1 MDSSKTLFLLDAY
14 ALIYRAYYAFINNP
28 RINSKGQNTS
38 AIFGFLNT
46 LEDLLRRENPSHI
59 AVGFDPPG
67 PTFRH
72 EAFEKYKAQRLKTPE
87 VITWSVPWIKKII
100 EAFHIP
106 IIEVKGFEADDVIGT
121 MSVMA
126 EREGFTVFMMTPDKD
141 YGQLVTDHVFVY
153 KPKYGSSEF
162 EILGP
167 EQVMSKYGLTSPAQM
182 IDYLGLVGDT
192 SDNIPGC
199 PGVGDVSARKLLAE
213 FGSIENLLNNTDKLK
228 GALKEKIE
236 SNKEQIEFSRF
247 LATIKI
253 DVPLEFNEAH
263 LHRDPIDEAALRQI
277 YEALEFRT
285 HLHKIEDPR
294 RKLRGIFD
302 SGKEKSLCDN
312 PAASSRECAT
322 GIQNSRPVAPE
333 KKLEQTEVLKTPS
346 KKQVAPVGQFSLWD
360 EPAQSEEKL
369 RTEKT
374 STNTF
379 ENSVNADEIPGENE
393 FSILKGLKEV
403 PHSYYLL
410 DSEDKYNRFLD
421 KIRKQDFFSF
431 DTETTGLDAIEAELV
446 GMSFSWEK
454 NEAYYLPVPAGEAG
468 FQKVQSLKSI
478 LEKASVLKI
487 GQNLKYDMV
496 VLKKYDIDVQGPF
509 FDTMI
514 AHYLLQPEQRH
525 NIDLLAEIFLGYRTI
540 HIDEL
545 IGPKGKNQKNMRDLA
560 PAEVYEYAAEDADIT
575 LQLKDVLEKEI
586 HEKGL
591 DFLCYDVEMPLVK
604 VLTKMETTGIAID
617 RAALKESSLIL
628 TANLEKKEAEIQE
641 LAGVPFNVN
650 SPKQIGE
657 MLFDTLAIGGKA
669 KKTKTGQYSTSEDVL
684 EGLKGKHPIIEK
696 ILDQRG
702 MKKLLST
709 YIDALPEL
717 INPRTGK
724 IHTSFNQAVTA
735 TGRLS
740 SSNPNLQNIPVRDA
754 QGREIRKAFS
764 AEPGSL
770 FLSADYS
777 QIELRLMAHLS
788 QDPTM
793 IQAFRDGL
801 DIHAATAAKIY
812 KIPLEEVSS
821 DMRRKAKTANFGIIY
836 GISVFG
842 LAERMG
848 VSRTEAKELI
858 DGYFNTYPQVKAYM
872 DASIE
877 KAREN
882 GWVETL
888 YHRKRYLQDILSQ
901 NANVRG
907 YAERNAINAPI
918 QGTAA
923 DIIKVAMVKIA
934 QSLEKQGLKTTMILQ
949 VHDELN
955 FIVPENELSIV
966 RELVVT
972 EMENAVQLDVPLKA
986 DVGVGKNWLEAHS

>member
-1 MDSSKTLFLLDAY
+1 MDTSKRLFLLDAY

-28 RINSKGQNTS
+28 RMNSKGQNTS

-72 EAFEKYKAQRLKTPE
+72 DAYEKYKAQRPKTPE

-106 IIEVKGFEADDVIGT
+106 IVEVKGFEADDVIGT

-126 EREGFTVFMMTPDKD
+126 EKEGFTVFMMTPDKD
-141 YGQLVTDHVFVY
+141 YGQLVTDHVFMY
-153 KPKYGSSEF
+153 KPKYGSNEF
-162 EILGP
+162 EIMGP
-167 EQVMSKYGLTSPAQM
+167 EQVMSKYGLTSPSQM

-199 PGVGDVSARKLLAE
+199 PGVGDVSARKLLDQ
-213 FGSIENLLNNTDKLK
+213 FGNIENLLKNSDQLK

-236 SNKEQIEFSRF
+236 NNKEQIEFSRF

-253 DVPLEFNEAH
+253 DVPVEFNEVD
-263 LHRDPIDEAALRQI
+263 LHRDPVDEIALRQI
-277 YEALEFRT
+277 YEELEFRT
-285 HLHKIEDPR
+285 HLN
-294 RKLRGIFD
+294 KL
-302 SGKEKSLCDN
+302 
-312 PAASSRECAT
+312 
-322 GIQNSRPVAPE
+322 QNSRSAVTE
-333 KKLEQTEVLKTPS
+333 KKVEQPEVQKTTG
-346 KKQVAPVGQFSLWD
+346 KKQAVQVGQFSLWD
-360 EPAQSEEKL
+360 APASSEEKMES
-369 RTEKT
+369 EKAYE
-374 STNTF
+374 S
-379 ENSVNADEIPGENE
+379 SVNAGEVSNSTE
-393 FSILKGLKEV
+393 FSNLKGLSEV

-410 DSEDKYNRFLD
+410 DSEVKISRFLAEI
-421 KIRKQDFFSF
+421 KMQDFFAF
-431 DTETTGLDAIEAELV
+431 DTETTGLDAMEAELV
-446 GMSFSWEK
+446 GMSFSWKK
-454 NEAYYLPVPAGEAG
+454 NEAYYLPVPSGEVG
-468 FQKVQSLKSI
+468 FQKVQPIKEI
-478 LEKASVLKI
+478 LEKSKVLKI

-496 VLKKYDIDVQGPF
+496 VLKKYGIDVQGPF

-525 NIDLLAEIFLGYRTI
+525 NMDLLAEIFLGYRTI

-560 PAEVYEYAAEDADIT
+560 PVDVYEYAAEDADIT
-575 LQLKDVLEKEI
+575 MQLKEVLEKEI
-586 HEKGL
+586 HDKGL
-591 DFLCYDVEMPLVK
+591 DYLCYDVEMPLVK
-604 VLTKMETTGIAID
+604 VLTDMETNGIAID
-617 RAALKESSLIL
+617 RAALKETSIIM
-628 TANLEKKEAEIQE
+628 TAALEKMEAEIQE
-641 LAGVPFNVN
+641 LAGVTFNVN

-657 MLFDTLAIGGKA
+657 ILFDTLAIGGKA

-684 EGLKGKHPIIEK
+684 ETLKGKHPIIEK

-740 SSNPNLQNIPVRDA
+740 SSNPNMQNIPVRDA

-764 AEPGSL
+764 AEPGTM

-793 IQAFRDGL
+793 IQAFRDDL

-858 DGYFNTYPQVKAYM
+858 DGYFSTYPQVKAYM
-872 DASIE
+872 DESIA

-907 YAERNAINAPI
+907 FAERNAINAPI

-934 QSLEKQGLKTTMILQ
+934 QALEKQGLKTTMILQ

-955 FIVPENELSIV
+955 FIVPENELEKV
-966 RELVVT
+966 KELVT
-972 EMENAVQLDVPLKA
+972 YEMENAVQLDVPLKA

>member
-1 MDSSKTLFLLDAY
+1 MNSSKTLFLLDAY

-28 RINSKGQNTS
+28 RMNSKGQNTS

-72 EAFEKYKAQRLKTPE
+72 EAFEKYKAQRPKTPE
-87 VITWSVPWIKKII
+87 VITWSVPWIKKLI

-106 IIEVKGFEADDVIGT
+106 IIEVQGFEADDVIGT

-126 EREGFTVFMMTPDKD
+126 EKEGFTVFMMTPDKD
-141 YGQLVTDHVFVY
+141 YGQLVTEKVFMY
-153 KPKYGSSEF
+153 KPKYGSNEF
-162 EILGP
+162 EIMGP
-167 EQVMSKYGLTSPAQM
+167 EQVISKYGLNNPKQM
-182 IDYLGLVGDT
+182 IDYLGLVGDS

-228 GALKEKIE
+228 GALKDKIE

-247 LATIKI
+247 LATIKL
-253 DVPLEFNEAH
+253 DVPLEFNETK
-263 LHRDPIDEAALRQI
+263 LHRDPVDENALRQI
-277 YEALEFRT
+277 YEELEFRT
-285 HLHKIEDPR
+285 QLNKLHKTSPSGSEKKVEPIEV
-294 RKLRGIFD
+294 
-302 SGKEKSLCDN
+302 EKS
-312 PAASSRECAT
+312 S
-322 GIQNSRPVAPE
+322 G
-333 KKLEQTEVLKTPS
+333 
-346 KKQVAPVGQFSLWD
+346 KKQVAPPVGQFSLWD
-360 EPAQSEEKL
+360 APAVEEVKKSNELPSEDA
-369 RTEKT
+369 
-374 STNTF
+374 
-379 ENSVNADEIPGENE
+379 VNADNLPNDFE
-393 FSILKGLKEV
+393 FSNLKGLNQV

-410 DSEDKYNRFLD
+410 DSEAKINDFLAQ
-421 KIRKQDFFSF
+421 IRVQDFFAF

-446 GMSFSWEK
+446 GLSFSWKK
-454 NEAYYLPVPAGEAG
+454 NEAYYLPVPSGEEG
-468 FQKVQSLKSI
+468 KRKVEPLKAI
-478 LEKASVLKI
+478 LEKDAVLKI
-487 GQNLKYDMV
+487 GQNIKYDMV

-525 NIDLLAEIFLGYRTI
+525 NMDLLAEIYLGYRTI

-545 IGPKGKNQKNMRDLA
+545 IGPKGKNQKNMRDLS

-575 LQLKDVLEKEI
+575 LQLKYALEKEI
-586 HEKGL
+586 KEKGL
-591 DFLCYDVEMPLVK
+591 EFLCYEVEMPLVK
-604 VLTKMETTGIAID
+604 VLTDMETSGIYID
-617 RAALKESSLIL
+617 KEALKESSVIMSCE
-628 TANLEKKEAEIQE
+628 LEKMEVEIQAF
-641 LAGVPFNVN
+641 AGMPFNVN

-657 MLFDTLAIGGKA
+657 VLFDTLAIGGKA

-684 EGLKGKHPIIEK
+684 ESLKGKHPIIEK
-696 ILDQRG
+696 ILEQRG
-702 MKKLLST
+702 LKKLLST

-717 INPRTGK
+717 INSRTGK

-764 AEPGSL
+764 AEDGSV

-788 QDPTM
+788 QDASM

-812 KIPLEEVSS
+812 KIPLNEVSS

-848 VSRTEAKELI
+848 VSRAEAKELI
-858 DGYFNTYPQVKAYM
+858 DGYFNSYPQVKAYM

-888 YHRKRYLQDILSQ
+888 YHRKRYLQDIHSQ

-923 DIIKVAMVKIA
+923 DIIKIAMVKIA
-934 QSLEKQGLKTTMILQ
+934 KALKKQGLKTTMILQ

-955 FIVPENELSIV
+955 FIVPLNELDMV
-966 RELVVT
+966 KKLVT
-972 EMENAVQLDVPLKA
+972 FEMENAVQLDVPLKA
-986 DVGVGKNWLEAHS
+986 DVGVGTNWLEAHS

>member
-14 ALIYRAYYAFINNP
+14 ALIYRAYYGFINNP
-28 RINSKGQNTS
+28 RMNSKGQNTS

-72 EAFEKYKAQRLKTPE
+72 DAFEKYKAQRPKTPE

-100 EAFHIP
+100 EAFNIP
-106 IIEVKGFEADDVIGT
+106 IIEIMGFEADDVIGT

-126 EREGFTVFMMTPDKD
+126 EKEGFTVYMMTPDKD
-141 YGQLVTDHVFVY
+141 YGQLVTDKVFMY
-153 KPKYGSSEF
+153 KPKYGSNEI

-167 EQVMSKYGLTSPAQM
+167 EQITTKYGLNSPIQM

-213 FGSIENLLNNTDKLK
+213 FGSIENLLKNTDKLK
-228 GALKEKIE
+228 GAIKEKIE
-236 SNKEQIEFSRF
+236 NNKDQIEFSRF

-253 DVPLEFNEAH
+253 DVPVEFNEAD
-263 LHRDPIDEAALRQI
+263 LHRDPVDVSALRQI
-277 YEALEFRT
+277 YEELEFRT
-285 HLHKIEDPR
+285 HLNKLQNVRPTEIEKKIEQPEVQ
-294 RKLRGIFD
+294 KT
-302 SGKEKSLCDN
+302 
-312 PAASSRECAT
+312 T
-322 GIQNSRPVAPE
+322 G
-333 KKLEQTEVLKTPS
+333 
-346 KKQVAPVGQFSLWD
+346 KKQTTPVGQFSLWD
-360 EPAQSEEKL
+360 EPVSAPQLLYTQNVSANAL
-369 RTEKT
+369 
-374 STNTF
+374 
-379 ENSVNADEIPGENE
+379 ENSTNADEIPNSIE
-393 FSILKGLKEV
+393 FSNLKGLSDV

-410 DSEDKYNRFLD
+410 DSEDKINHFLAE
-421 KIRKQDFFSF
+421 IRVQEFFSF

-446 GMSFSWEK
+446 GMSFSWKK
-454 NEAYYLPVPAGEAG
+454 NEAYYLPVPPGKEG
-468 FQKVQSLKSI
+468 YEKVQPFKSI
-478 LEKASVLKI
+478 LENASVLKI
-487 GQNLKYDMV
+487 GQNIKYDMV
-496 VLKKYDIDVQGPF
+496 VLKKYDIDVKGPF

-525 NIDLLAEIFLGYRTI
+525 NMDLLAEIFLGYRTI

-575 LQLKDVLEKEI
+575 LQLKYVLEKEI
-586 HEKGL
+586 HEKDL
-591 DFLCYDVEMPLVK
+591 DFLCYEVEMPLVK
-604 VLTKMETTGIAID
+604 VLTEMETTGIAID
-617 RAALKESSLIL
+617 RAALKESSVIM
-628 TANLEKKEAEIQE
+628 TVDLEKMEAEIQE
-641 LAGVPFNVN
+641 LAGQPFNVN

-657 MLFDTLAIGGKA
+657 ILFDTLAIGGKA

-764 AEPGSL
+764 AEPGTY

-812 KIPLEEVSS
+812 KISLDEVTS

-858 DGYFNTYPQVKAYM
+858 DGYFNTYPRVKTYM
-872 DASIE
+872 EESIA

-888 YHRKRYLQDILSQ
+888 YHRKRYLQDIHSQ

-934 QSLEKQGLKTTMILQ
+934 QALEKQSLKTTMILQ

-966 RELVVT
+966 EKLVAY

>member
-1 MDSSKTLFLLDAY
+1 
-14 ALIYRAYYAFINNP
+14 
-28 RINSKGQNTS
+28 
-38 AIFGFLNT
+38 
-46 LEDLLRRENPSHI
+46 
-59 AVGFDPPG
+59 
-67 PTFRH
+67 
-72 EAFEKYKAQRLKTPE
+72 
-87 VITWSVPWIKKII
+87 
-100 EAFHIP
+100 
-106 IIEVKGFEADDVIGT
+106 
-121 MSVMA
+121 
-126 EREGFTVFMMTPDKD
+126 
-141 YGQLVTDHVFVY
+141 
-153 KPKYGSSEF
+153 
-162 EILGP
+162 
-167 EQVMSKYGLTSPAQM
+167 
-182 IDYLGLVGDT
+182 
-192 SDNIPGC
+192 
-199 PGVGDVSARKLLAE
+199 
-213 FGSIENLLNNTDKLK
+213 
-228 GALKEKIE
+228 
-236 SNKEQIEFSRF
+236 
-247 LATIKI
+247 
-253 DVPLEFNEAH
+253 
-263 LHRDPIDEAALRQI
+263 
-277 YEALEFRT
+277 
-285 HLHKIEDPR
+285 
-294 RKLRGIFD
+294 
-302 SGKEKSLCDN
+302 
-312 PAASSRECAT
+312 
-322 GIQNSRPVAPE
+322 
-333 KKLEQTEVLKTPS
+333 
-346 KKQVAPVGQFSLWD
+346 
-360 EPAQSEEKL
+360 
-369 RTEKT
+369 
-374 STNTF
+374 
-379 ENSVNADEIPGENE
+379 
-393 FSILKGLKEV
+393 
-403 PHSYYLL
+403 
-410 DSEDKYNRFLD
+410 
-421 KIRKQDFFSF
+421 
-431 DTETTGLDAIEAELV
+431 
-446 GMSFSWEK
+446 MSFSWKK
-454 NEAYYLPVPAGEAG
+454 NEAYYLPVPPGKDG
-468 FQKVQSLKSI
+468 FEKVQPFKSI
-478 LEKASVLKI
+478 LENASVLKI
-487 GQNLKYDMV
+487 GQNIKYDMV

-525 NIDLLAEIFLGYRTI
+525 NMDLLAEIFLGYRTI

-575 LQLKDVLEKEI
+575 LQLKYVLEKEI
-586 HEKGL
+586 HEKDL
-591 DFLCYDVEMPLVK
+591 DFLCYEVEMPLVK
-604 VLTKMETTGIAID
+604 VLTEMETTGIAID
-617 RAALKESSLIL
+617 RAALKESSVIM
-628 TANLEKKEAEIQE
+628 TVDLEKMEAEIQE
-641 LAGVPFNVN
+641 LAGQPFNVN

-657 MLFDTLAIGGKA
+657 ILFDTLAIGGKA

-764 AEPGSL
+764 AEPGTY

-812 KIPLEEVSS
+812 KISLDEVTS

-858 DGYFNTYPQVKAYM
+858 DGYFNTYPRVKTYM
-872 DASIE
+872 EESIA

-888 YHRKRYLQDILSQ
+888 YHRKRYLQDIHSQ

-934 QSLEKQGLKTTMILQ
+934 QALDKQSLKTTMILQ

-955 FIVPENELSIV
+955 FIVPENELV
-966 RELVVT
+966 KVKELVAY

>member
-1 MDSSKTLFLLDAY
+1 MNSSKTLFLLDAY

-28 RINSKGQNTS
+28 RMNSKGQNTS

-72 EAFEKYKAQRLKTPE
+72 DAFEKYKAQRPKTPE

-106 IIEVKGFEADDVIGT
+106 IIEVQGFEADDVIGT

-126 EREGFTVFMMTPDKD
+126 EKEGFRVFMMTPDKD
-141 YGQLVTDHVFVY
+141 YGQLVTDNVFMY
-153 KPKYGSSEF
+153 KPKYGSNEF
-162 EILGP
+162 EIMGP
-167 EQVMSKYGLTSPAQM
+167 EQVISKYGLSSPTQM
-182 IDYLGLVGDT
+182 IDYLGLVGDS

-228 GALKEKIE
+228 GALKDKIE

-247 LATIKI
+247 LATIKL
-253 DVPLEFNEAH
+253 DVPLEFDETK
-263 LHRDPIDEAALRQI
+263 LHRDPVDENALRQI
-277 YEALEFRT
+277 YEELEFRT
-285 HLHKIEDPR
+285 QLNKLHKTGPSSSEKIIET
-294 RKLRGIFD
+294 I
-302 SGKEKSLCDN
+302 
-312 PAASSRECAT
+312 
-322 GIQNSRPVAPE
+322 
-333 KKLEQTEVLKTPS
+333 EVQKTSS
-346 KKQVAPVGQFSLWD
+346 KKQAAPPVGQFSLWD
-360 EPAQSEEKL
+360 APVSEDGK
-369 RTEKT
+369 KT
-374 STNTF
+374 DEILS
-379 ENSVNADEIPGENE
+379 EDAVNAGNVPNDFE
-393 FSILKGLKEV
+393 FSNLKGLNEV

-410 DSEDKYNRFLD
+410 DSEAKIDDFLA
-421 KIRKQDFFSF
+421 KIRVQEFFSF

-454 NEAYYLPVPAGEAG
+454 NEAYYLPVPAGEEG
-468 FQKVQSLKSI
+468 RRKVEPLKSI
-478 LEKASVLKI
+478 LEKDTVLKI
-487 GQNLKYDMV
+487 GQNIKYDMV

-525 NIDLLAEIFLGYRTI
+525 NMDLLAEIYLGYRTI
-540 HIDEL
+540 HIDAL
-545 IGPKGKNQKNMRDLA
+545 IGPKGKNQKNMRDLT

-575 LQLKDVLEKEI
+575 LQLKYALEKEI
-586 HEKGL
+586 KEKGL
-591 DFLCYDVEMPLVK
+591 EFLCYEVEMPLVK
-604 VLTKMETTGIAID
+604 VLTDMETSGIYID
-617 RAALKESSLIL
+617 KEALKESSVVM
-628 TANLEKKEAEIQE
+628 TCELEKMEDEIQAFAE
-641 LAGVPFNVN
+641 MPFNVN

-657 MLFDTLAIGGKA
+657 VLFDKLAIGGKA

-684 EGLKGKHPIIEK
+684 ENLRGKHPIIEK
-696 ILDQRG
+696 ILEQRG
-702 MKKLLST
+702 LKKLLST

-717 INPRTGK
+717 INARTGK

-764 AEPGSL
+764 AEEGCV

-788 QDPTM
+788 QDASM

-812 KIPLEEVSS
+812 KIPLSDVSS

-858 DGYFNTYPQVKAYM
+858 EGYFNTYPQVKAYM
-872 DASIE
+872 DESIE
-877 KAREN
+877 KAKEN

-888 YHRKRYLQDILSQ
+888 YHRKRYLQDIHSQ

-923 DIIKVAMVKIA
+923 DIIKIAMVKIA
-934 QSLEKQGLKTTMILQ
+934 KALKNQGLKTTMILQ

-955 FIVPENELSIV
+955 FIVPLNELETV
-966 RELVVT
+966 KKLVT
-972 EMENAVQLDVPLKA
+972 FEMENAVQLDVPLKA
-986 DVGVGKNWLEAHS
+986 DVGVGTNWLEAHS

>member
-28 RINSKGQNTS
+28 RMNSKGHNTS

-72 EAFEKYKAQRLKTPE
+72 DAFEKYKAQRPKTPE

-106 IIEVKGFEADDVIGT
+106 IIEVQGFEADDVIGT

-126 EREGFTVFMMTPDKD
+126 EKEGFTVFMMTPDKD
-141 YGQLVTDHVFVY
+141 YGQLVTDHVFMY

-162 EILGP
+162 EIMGP
-167 EQVMSKYGLTSPAQM
+167 EQVMSKYGLKSPSQM

-199 PGVGDVSARKLLAE
+199 PGVGDVSARKLLAQ
-213 FGSIENLLNNTDKLK
+213 FGSIENLLNNSDKLK

-236 SNKEQIEFSRF
+236 NNKEQIEFSRF

-253 DVPLEFNEAH
+253 DVPVEFNEAD
-263 LHRDPIDEAALRQI
+263 LHRDPVDETALRQI
-277 YEALEFRT
+277 YEELEFRT
-285 HLHKIEDPR
+285 HLNKLQNPR
-294 RKLRGIFD
+294 PAVAEKKVEQPEVQKT
-302 SGKEKSLCDN
+302 SGKK
-312 PAASSRECAT
+312 
-322 GIQNSRPVAPE
+322 
-333 KKLEQTEVLKTPS
+333 QTA
-346 KKQVAPVGQFSLWD
+346 QVGQFSLWD
-360 EPAQSEEKL
+360 EPVSSEEKL
-369 RTEKT
+369 VTENA
-374 STNTF
+374 STNAY
-379 ENSVNADEIPGENE
+379 ENSVNADEVSNVIE
-393 FSILKGLKEV
+393 FSNLKGLKEV

-410 DSEDKYNRFLD
+410 DSEDKVIHFLAE
-421 KIRKQDFFSF
+421 ISKQDFFSF
-431 DTETTGLDAIEAELV
+431 DTETTGLDAMEAELV
-446 GMSFSWEK
+446 GMSFSWKK
-454 NEAYYLPVPAGEAG
+454 NEAYYLPVPSGEEG
-468 FQKVQSLKSI
+468 FQKVQPLKAI

-496 VLKKYDIDVQGPF
+496 VLKKYGIDVQGPF

-525 NIDLLAEIFLGYRTI
+525 NMDLLAEIFLRYRTI

-560 PAEVYEYAAEDADIT
+560 PADVYEYAAEDADIT
-575 LQLKDVLEKEI
+575 LQLKEVLEKEI

-591 DFLCYDVEMPLVK
+591 DFLCYEVEMPLVK
-604 VLTKMETTGIAID
+604 VLTDMETNGIAID
-617 RAALKESSLIL
+617 KVALKESSVIM
-628 TANLEKKEAEIQE
+628 TAALEKMEAEIQE

-657 MLFDTLAIGGKA
+657 ILFDTLAIGGKA

-740 SSNPNLQNIPVRDA
+740 SSNPNMQNIPVRDA

-764 AEPGSL
+764 AEPGTL

-788 QDPTM
+788 QDPSM

-801 DIHAATAAKIY
+801 DIHTATAAKMY
-812 KIPLEEVSS
+812 KIPLDEVSS

-877 KAREN
+877 KAKEN

-888 YHRKRYLQDILSQ
+888 YHRKRYLQDIHSQ

-934 QSLEKQGLKTTMILQ
+934 QALEKQGLKTTMILQ

-955 FIVPENELSIV
+955 FIVPENELATV
-966 RELVVT
+966 RELVAY
-972 EMENAVQLDVPLKA
+972 EMENAVHLDVPLKA
-986 DVGVGKNWLEAHS
+986 EIGVGENWLEAHS

>member
-1 MDSSKTLFLLDAY
+1 MDTSKTLFLLDAY

-28 RINSKGQNTS
+28 RMNSKGQNTS

-72 EAFEKYKAQRLKTPE
+72 DAYEKYKAQRPKTPE

-106 IIEVKGFEADDVIGT
+106 IVEVQGFEADDVIGT

-126 EREGFTVFMMTPDKD
+126 EKEGFTVFMMTPDKD
-141 YGQLVTDHVFVY
+141 YGQLVTDHVFMY
-153 KPKYGSSEF
+153 KPKYGSNEF
-162 EILGP
+162 EIMGP
-167 EQVMSKYGLTSPAQM
+167 EQVMSKYGLTSPSQM

-199 PGVGDVSARKLLAE
+199 PGVGDVSARKLLDQ
-213 FGSIENLLNNTDKLK
+213 FGSIQNLLNHTDQLK

-236 SNKEQIEFSRF
+236 NNKEQIEFSRF

-253 DVPLEFNEAH
+253 DVPVEFNEAD
-263 LHRDPIDEAALRQI
+263 LHRDPVDETALRQI
-277 YEALEFRT
+277 YEELEFRT
-285 HLHKIEDPR
+285 HLN
-294 RKLRGIFD
+294 KL
-302 SGKEKSLCDN
+302 
-312 PAASSRECAT
+312 
-322 GIQNSRPVAPE
+322 QNLRSAVPE
-333 KKLEQTEVLKTPS
+333 KKVEQPEVQKTTA
-346 KKQVAPVGQFSLWD
+346 KKQPVQVGQFSLWD
-360 EPAQSEEKL
+360 EPASSEEKMV
-369 RTEKT
+369 TE
-374 STNTF
+374 
-379 ENSVNADEIPGENE
+379 NASINGGENTVNVGE
-393 FSILKGLKEV
+393 VSNSAEYSNLKGLKEV

-410 DSEDKYNRFLD
+410 DSEEIISRFLAEI
-421 KIRKQDFFSF
+421 KMQDFFSF
-431 DTETTGLDAIEAELV
+431 DTETTGLDAMEAELV
-446 GMSFSWEK
+446 GMSFSWKK
-454 NEAYYLPVPAGEAG
+454 NEAFYLPVPPGEVG
-468 FQKVQSLKSI
+468 FQKVRPIKEI
-478 LEKASVLKI
+478 LEKYKVLKI

-496 VLKKYDIDVQGPF
+496 VLKKYGIDVQGPF
-509 FDTMI
+509 FDTMV

-525 NIDLLAEIFLGYRTI
+525 NMDLLAEIFLKYRTI

-545 IGPKGKNQKNMRDLA
+545 IGAKGKNQKNMRDLA
-560 PAEVYEYAAEDADIT
+560 PTEVYEYAAEDADIT
-575 LQLKDVLEKEI
+575 LQLKEVLEKEI
-586 HEKGL
+586 HDKGL
-591 DFLCYDVEMPLVK
+591 DFLCYEVEMPLVK
-604 VLTKMETTGIAID
+604 VLTDMETNGIAID
-617 RAALKESSLIL
+617 RAALKETSVIM
-628 TANLEKKEAEIQE
+628 TAALEKMEAEIQD
-641 LAGVPFNVN
+641 LAGVTFNVN

-657 MLFDTLAIGGKA
+657 ILFETLAIGGKA

-724 IHTSFNQAVTA
+724 IHSSFNQAVTA

-740 SSNPNLQNIPVRDA
+740 SSNPNMQNIPVRDA

-764 AEPGSL
+764 AEPGTL

-793 IQAFRDGL
+793 IQAFKEDL

-812 KIPLEEVSS
+812 KISLNEVSS

-872 DASIE
+872 DESIA

-907 YAERNAINAPI
+907 FAERNAINAPI

-934 QSLEKQGLKTTMILQ
+934 QALEKQGLKTTMILQ

-955 FIVPENELSIV
+955 FIVPENELEKV
-966 RELVVT
+966 KDLVT
-972 EMENAVQLDVPLKA
+972 YEMENAVQLDVPLKA

>member
-1 MDSSKTLFLLDAY
+1 
-14 ALIYRAYYAFINNP
+14 
-28 RINSKGQNTS
+28 
-38 AIFGFLNT
+38 
-46 LEDLLRRENPSHI
+46 
-59 AVGFDPPG
+59 
-67 PTFRH
+67 
-72 EAFEKYKAQRLKTPE
+72 
-87 VITWSVPWIKKII
+87 
-100 EAFHIP
+100 
-106 IIEVKGFEADDVIGT
+106 
-121 MSVMA
+121 
-126 EREGFTVFMMTPDKD
+126 
-141 YGQLVTDHVFVY
+141 
-153 KPKYGSSEF
+153 
-162 EILGP
+162 
-167 EQVMSKYGLTSPAQM
+167 
-182 IDYLGLVGDT
+182 
-192 SDNIPGC
+192 
-199 PGVGDVSARKLLAE
+199 
-213 FGSIENLLNNTDKLK
+213 
-228 GALKEKIE
+228 
-236 SNKEQIEFSRF
+236 
-247 LATIKI
+247 
-253 DVPLEFNEAH
+253 
-263 LHRDPIDEAALRQI
+263 
-277 YEALEFRT
+277 
-285 HLHKIEDPR
+285 
-294 RKLRGIFD
+294 
-302 SGKEKSLCDN
+302 
-312 PAASSRECAT
+312 
-322 GIQNSRPVAPE
+322 
-333 KKLEQTEVLKTPS
+333 
-346 KKQVAPVGQFSLWD
+346 
-360 EPAQSEEKL
+360 
-369 RTEKT
+369 
-374 STNTF
+374 
-379 ENSVNADEIPGENE
+379 
-393 FSILKGLKEV
+393 
-403 PHSYYLL
+403 
-410 DSEDKYNRFLD
+410 
-421 KIRKQDFFSF
+421 
-431 DTETTGLDAIEAELV
+431 
-446 GMSFSWEK
+446 
-454 NEAYYLPVPAGEAG
+454 
-468 FQKVQSLKSI
+468 
-478 LEKASVLKI
+478 
-487 GQNLKYDMV
+487 
-496 VLKKYDIDVQGPF
+496 
-509 FDTMI
+509 
-514 AHYLLQPEQRH
+514 
-525 NIDLLAEIFLGYRTI
+525 
-540 HIDEL
+540 
-545 IGPKGKNQKNMRDLA
+545 
-560 PAEVYEYAAEDADIT
+560 
-575 LQLKDVLEKEI
+575 
-586 HEKGL
+586 
-591 DFLCYDVEMPLVK
+591 
-604 VLTKMETTGIAID
+604 METTGIAID

-801 DIHAATAAKIY
+801 DIHTATAAKIY

>member
-1 MDSSKTLFLLDAY
+1 MDTSKTLFLLDAY

-28 RINSKGQNTS
+28 RMNSKGQNTS

-72 EAFEKYKAQRLKTPE
+72 DAYEKYKAQRPKTPE

-106 IIEVKGFEADDVIGT
+106 IVEVQGFEADDVIGT

-126 EREGFTVFMMTPDKD
+126 EKEGFTVFMMTPDKD
-141 YGQLVTDHVFVY
+141 YGQLVTDHVFMY
-153 KPKYGSSEF
+153 KPKYGSNEF
-162 EILGP
+162 EIMGP
-167 EQVMSKYGLTSPAQM
+167 EQVMSKYGLTSPSQM

-199 PGVGDVSARKLLAE
+199 PGVGDVSARKLLDQ
-213 FGSIENLLNNTDKLK
+213 FGSIDNLLKNTDKLK

-236 SNKEQIEFSRF
+236 NNKEQIEFSRF

-253 DVPLEFNEAH
+253 DVPVEFNEVD
-263 LHRDPIDEAALRQI
+263 LHRDPVDEIALRQI
-277 YEALEFRT
+277 YEELEFRT
-285 HLHKIEDPR
+285 HLN
-294 RKLRGIFD
+294 KLQNLR
-302 SGKEKSLCDN
+302 SAVTEKKVEQ
-312 PAASSRECAT
+312 PEVQKAT
-322 GIQNSRPVAPE
+322 G
-333 KKLEQTEVLKTPS
+333 
-346 KKQVAPVGQFSLWD
+346 KKQAVQVGQFSLWD
-360 EPAQSEEKL
+360 APASSEEKMEA
-369 RTEKT
+369 EKAYE
-374 STNTF
+374 S
-379 ENSVNADEIPGENE
+379 SVNAGELSNSTE
-393 FSILKGLKEV
+393 FSNLKGLSDV

-410 DSEDKYNRFLD
+410 DSEAKLSSFLAEI
-421 KIRKQDFFSF
+421 KMQDFFAF
-431 DTETTGLDAIEAELV
+431 DTETTGLDAMEAELV
-446 GMSFSWEK
+446 GMSFSWKK
-454 NEAYYLPVPAGEAG
+454 NEAYYLPVPLGEVG
-468 FQKVQSLKSI
+468 FQKVQPIKEI
-478 LEKASVLKI
+478 LEKAKVLKI

-496 VLKKYDIDVQGPF
+496 VLKKYGIDVQGPF

-525 NIDLLAEIFLGYRTI
+525 NMDLLAEIFLGYRTI

-560 PAEVYEYAAEDADIT
+560 PADVYEYAAEDADIT
-575 LQLKDVLEKEI
+575 MQLKEILEKEI
-586 HEKGL
+586 HDKGL
-591 DFLCYDVEMPLVK
+591 DFLCYEVEMPLVK
-604 VLTKMETTGIAID
+604 VLTDMETNGIAID
-617 RAALKESSLIL
+617 RAALKETSVIM
-628 TANLEKKEAEIQE
+628 TAALEKMEAEIQE

-657 MLFDTLAIGGKA
+657 ILFDTLAIGGKA

-684 EGLKGKHPIIEK
+684 ETLKGKHPIIEK

-740 SSNPNLQNIPVRDA
+740 SSNPNMQNIPVRDA

-764 AEPGSL
+764 AEPGTL

-793 IQAFRDGL
+793 IQAFKEDL

-858 DGYFNTYPQVKAYM
+858 DGYFDTYPQVKAYM
-872 DASIE
+872 DESIA

-907 YAERNAINAPI
+907 FAERNAINAPI

-923 DIIKVAMVKIA
+923 DIIKLAMVKIA
-934 QSLEKQGLKTTMILQ
+934 QALEKQGLKTTMILQ

-955 FIVPENELSIV
+955 FIVPENELEKV
-966 RELVVT
+966 KELVT
-972 EMENAVQLDVPLKA
+972 YEMENAVQLDVPLKA
-986 DVGVGKNWLEAHS
+986 DVGIGKNWLEAHS

>member
-14 ALIYRAYYAFINNP
+14 ALIYRAYYGFINNP
-28 RINSKGQNTS
+28 RMNSKGQNTS
-38 AIFGFLNT
+38 AVFGFLNT

-59 AVGFDPPG
+59 AVAFDPPG

-72 EAFEKYKAQRLKTPE
+72 EAFEKYKAQRPKTPE

-100 EAFHIP
+100 TAFRIP
-106 IIEVKGFEADDVIGT
+106 IIEVMGFEADDVIGT

-126 EREGFTVFMMTPDKD
+126 EKEGYTVFMMTPDKD
-141 YGQLVTDHVFVY
+141 YGQLVTDKVFMY
-153 KPKYGSSEF
+153 KPKYGSN
-162 EILGP
+162 EIEMMGP
-167 EQVMSKYGLTSPAQM
+167 EQVTSKYGLKSPKQM

-213 FGSIENLLNNTDKLK
+213 FGSIEQLLNNTDKLK
-228 GALKEKIE
+228 GALKDKIE
-236 SNKEQIEFSRF
+236 NNKDQIEFSRF

-253 DVPLEFNEAH
+253 DVPVHFNEVD
-263 LHRDPIDEAALRQI
+263 LHRDPADETELRKI
-277 YEALEFRT
+277 YEELEFRT
-285 HLHKIEDPR
+285 HLN
-294 RKLRGIFD
+294 KLQNHRT
-302 SGKEKSLCDN
+302 
-312 PAASSRECAT
+312 PAT
-322 GIQNSRPVAPE
+322 E
-333 KKLEQTEVLKTPS
+333 KKSDPIEVFKTVA
-346 KKQVAPVGQFSLWD
+346 KKTTPPIGQFSLWD
-360 EPAQSEEKL
+360 EPGVEPTKVETENLHSE
-369 RTEKT
+369 
-374 STNTF
+374 SV
-379 ENSVNADEIPGENE
+379 ENSINTDDSTDGNE
-393 FSILKGLKEV
+393 FSNLKSLNEV
-403 PHSYYLL
+403 PHSYYLI
-410 DSEDKYNRFLD
+410 DSEEIYDVFLAN
-421 KIRKQDFFSF
+421 IRTQDFFSF
-431 DTETTGLDAIEAELV
+431 DTETTGLDAMEAELV
-446 GMSFSWEK
+446 GMSFSWKK
-454 NEAYYLPVPAGEAG
+454 NEAYYLPVPPGDAG
-468 FQKVQSLKSI
+468 FKKVQPLKEI
-478 LEKASVLKI
+478 LEKSGVLKI
-487 GQNLKYDMV
+487 GQNIKYDMV
-496 VLKKYDIDVQGPF
+496 VLKKYNIDVQGPF
-509 FDTMI
+509 FDTMV
-514 AHYLLQPEQRH
+514 AHYLLQPELRH
-525 NIDLLAEIFLGYRTI
+525 NMDLLAEIFLNYRTI
-540 HIDEL
+540 HIDAL
-545 IGPKGKNQKNMRDLA
+545 IGQKGKNQKNMRDLS

-575 LQLKDVLEKEI
+575 LQLKEVLEKEI
-586 HEKGL
+586 HKNNL
-591 DFLCYDVEMPLVK
+591 DFLFYDVEMPLVK
-604 VLTKMETTGIAID
+604 VLTEMETNGIAID
-617 RAALKESSLIL
+617 REALKETSVIMS
-628 TANLEKKEAEIQE
+628 ANLVKMEAEIQE

-657 MLFDTLAIGGKA
+657 ILFETLAIGGKA

-684 EGLKGKHPIIEK
+684 EALKGKHPIIEK

-740 SSNPNLQNIPVRDA
+740 SSNPNLQNIPVRDE
-754 QGREIRKAFS
+754 QGREIRKAFT
-764 AEPGSL
+764 AEPGTV

-788 QDPTM
+788 QDSSM

-812 KIPLEEVSS
+812 KIPLDEVTS

-848 VSRTEAKELI
+848 VTRTEAKELI
-858 DGYFNTYPQVKAYM
+858 EGYFDTYSQVKAYM
-872 DASIE
+872 DASII

-888 YHRKRYLQDILSQ
+888 YHRKRYLQDIHSQ

-934 QSLEKQGLKTTMILQ
+934 QEIEKQGLKTTMILQ

-955 FIVPENELSIV
+955 FIVPENELEKV
-966 RELVVT
+966 KALVT
-972 EMENAVQLDVPLKA
+972 YEMENAVHLDVPLRA